1 MKSSL
6 RGPASREH
14 RLVRRRLGFRSH
26 SPRSQA
32 AGPPASDPGAPFRHL
47 PASPLKLSRI
57 LRAFV
62 VLALLATACSSDP
75 RDENSANQYPDSDQ
89 DNNQGDGNNQDGT
102 TNDGGNSESAT
113 QVVTVRIEDSVEQ
126 SGDTQVIIT
135 LDNASV
141 SETETIE
148 RETTLQGD
156 PLDTE
161 GVAQLLNRLPDLVA
175 EKADQV
181 DFNRPPDTR
190 PRPRPGSTVE
200 QQFPPPAD
208 AHVPEP
214 ASGPLEVLRFQP
226 EGPVDL
232 APFISVTFNQPMVA
246 LSTVSQVEAAE
257 IPITITPEMPGRWI
271 WLGTKTVRFEYELD
285 AIDRIPAATNYVVQ
299 VPAGTVAANGAEL
312 ADDIEFEF
320 STPTPQVESVTPIH
334 ESLST
339 EPIFFIRFDQR
350 VNPEAVLG
358 VIDLSADG
366 NNVAIRLAS
375 GDEVNEDTHIAS
387 LAENAL
393 ADRWIAVRPVEPL
406 PTNAA
411 IQLDIGPNVPSA
423 EGPETSSDISSHS
436 GRTYGPFRVTDADC
450 GYSDGCRPGSP
461 FHIQLSNPIDTDIF
475 TADMVTVEPAIS
487 GMQISVSWN
496 QITVQGL
503 TAGRTD
509 YRVIVGADLTDIYGQ
524 ELTEPVT
531 EEFQVGDAQP
541 ALFRPGRSL
550 VTLDPIVDDQ
560 RLSVT
565 SINNDELDIT
575 VYQVDPSSDWQPFL
589 ENQWEI
595 ARGEYRSG
603 WTVISERRV
612 AVGGEDNSF
621 AEAAIDLSSEL
632 GISAHLVV
640 AIGPS
645 RRDPDDYRNEP
656 FAVWVQNTKLGLDAI
671 TDNQQA
677 IAWVTDLTTGQG
689 VSGATV
695 EIIGG
700 SSAMT
705 DADGIASVELANR
718 SSGMLA
724 KADGDVA
731 LIGEFWAERWDR
743 SDQLRWYIIDDRGLY
758 KPGETAYLK
767 GWVRQADS
775 EVPADLSLPA
785 AGSTVTWFANDAF
798 GNEIGSGDVD
808 LSAQGGF
815 DFEIGLPDDIT
826 LGSAGVQFSTDAFR
840 GADNS
845 SAWHEL
851 RVQEFR
857 RPDFEVSAEVA
868 DSGPYLAGTTFVIDA
883 QADYF
888 AGGAIASSPVEWNVN
903 GNATSYSPPNWPE
916 YTFGIWVPWWFSFN
930 EFSFEGD
937 FFGGSGGFGGGTNEN
952 FSAVT
957 DAGGEHGLAITI
969 GTEGKPR
976 PVSVTASATVTDVT
990 RQSITGSTSALV
1002 HPSDLYVGMKGA
1014 RTFVQTGERLDLD
1027 VIVTDI
1033 DGATVSGQT
1042 VTVESVRLEWQF
1054 QSGSWTEVEVPDEAC
1069 EVTSADD
1076 AMVCSFRPSEGGR
1089 YRMSATVTDSSGRAN
1104 LTELTRWVAGGER
1117 PTSRRVH
1124 LEELTLVPNGQDY
1137 QPGETAEILVQ
1148 SPFVDAHGLLVVSR
1162 GAIDRTETFEFD
1174 DAGTAVLQIPITS
1187 DDIPGLG
1194 LQFEVV
1200 GTADRSSNGQADPSL
1215 PPRPAYATG
1224 QLTLNVPADER
1235 ELSIDVAPRLAK
1247 LEPGAETQLDVVV
1260 TDANGEPVADAELT
1274 VIVVDEAVL
1283 ALTNYQLR
1291 NPLEA
1296 FYTRNGGSSQVF
1308 RGRATLLLSD
1318 PTVGAEGGGADGE
1331 MVEESASDES
1341 TDFALAD
1348 DSGAALERSAAAPQA
1363 ASLAAGAN
1371 QADQPAIELR
1381 TNFDALAVFEPEV
1394 TTDSQGRAVIEV
1406 PLPDNLTRY
1415 RVMVVATAD
1424 ATDAGTGESNITAR
1438 LPVTV
1443 RPTPPQ
1449 FANFGDVF
1457 EFPVIVQNATD
1468 EPLDVDVALRSTNL
1482 SVDGR
1487 AGTAVTVPAN
1497 DRVEVRFHV
1506 SAVEAGV
1513 ARYQVAATAGSF
1525 ADAAEGEFPVY
1536 TPSTAEAFATYGV
1549 IDSGSV
1555 AQPFAEPQEVF
1566 PQFGGLEITT
1576 SSTAIAS
1583 LTDALLYLND
1593 YRYESSDAFA
1603 SRIIA
1608 IVSLDD
1614 ILTAFNAEGLPS
1626 PDELRSVITTDI
1638 DHLSNMQNSDGGFPY
1653 WRRGRESIPYNTVQA
1668 THALVLAQQEGYPV
1682 DEQALANAKFYLA
1695 NIEDFYPPWYSEST
1709 SRSISAYALHVR
1721 FLAGDRDVDKATGL
1735 YNRAGDDIELD
1746 AAAWL
1751 WPVVAD
1757 TALDNDIELL
1767 LNNRVTE
1774 TPNAATF
1781 ATSYEEQAYVLLHSD
1796 RRTDAIVLD
1805 ALVSQRPE
1813 SDLVLKTLNGLLAA
1827 RGRHGHWTNVQEN
1840 SFVLLAGSAY
1850 FDTFEDVDPNFIARA
1865 WLGETYAVEHSYERR
1880 STDRNLTVV
1889 PMAELVDVG
1898 DTDIVLSRDGTDGR
1912 LYYRL
1917 GLRYAPTDFNLEPR
1931 DQGFVVQRTYEA
1943 IDDEADVVRND
1954 DGTWTVQAGARVRVR
1969 LTMVADSSR
1978 THVALIDPIP
1988 AGFEIVNPAL
1998 ATSEPIPQADPSDS
2012 TSNRFWWSRWFDHQ
2026 NLRDDR
2032 AEAFSTWLGAGS
2044 YEYTYVARATT
2055 PGMFVTP
2062 PTRAE
2067 QIYEPEVFG
2076 RSASTTVTITD
2087 S

>member
-1 MKSSL
+1 MKSSPKLL
-6 RGPASREH
+6 RIFTA
-14 RLVRRRLGFRSH
+14 LIVF
-26 SPRSQA
+26 
-32 AGPPASDPGAPFRHL
+32 
-47 PASPLKLSRI
+47 
-57 LRAFV
+57 
-62 VLALLATACSSDP
+62 ALLASACSSDP
-75 RDENSANQYPDSDQ
+75 SGENSANQDTDSNQ
-89 DNNQGDGNNQDGT
+89 DNNQSGT
-102 TNDGGNSESAT
+102 TSAGGGSESAT
-113 QVVTVRIEDSVEQ
+113 QAVTVRINDSGDQ
-126 SGDTQVIIT
+126 SGDTQVIIR
-135 LDNASV
+135 LDNASGN
-141 SETETIE
+141 ETETIE
-148 RETTLQGD
+148 RETTRQGD

-161 GVAQLLNRLPDLVA
+161 GVARLLNRLPDLGA
-175 EKADQV
+175 QQADQV
-181 DFNRPPDTR
+181 DFNRPPDAR
-190 PRPRPGSTVE
+190 PRPRPGSTVD

-208 AHVPEP
+208 AQVAET

-232 APFISVTFNQPMVA
+232 APFISVTFNHPMVA
-246 LSTVSQVEAAE
+246 LSTVSQVEAVE
-257 IPITITPEMPGRWI
+257 IPITITPEIPGRWI
-271 WLGTKTVRFEYELD
+271 WLGTKTVRFEYESD
-285 AIDRIPAATNYVVQ
+285 AIDRIPAATSYLVK
-299 VPAGTVAANGAEL
+299 VPAGTVSVNGAEL

-320 STPTPQVESVTPIH
+320 STPTPQVESVTPMH
-334 ESLST
+334 GSLST
-339 EPIFFIRFDQR
+339 ESIFFIRFDQR

-366 NNVAIRLAS
+366 DDVAIRLAS
-375 GDEVNEDTHIAS
+375 DDEINEDAHIAS

-411 IQLDIGPNVPSA
+411 IRLVIGPNVPSA
-423 EGPETSSDISSHS
+423 EGPETSAGVRSHS
-436 GRTYGPFRVTDADC
+436 GRSYGPFRVAYANC
-450 GYSDGCRPGSP
+450 GFGDGCRPGSP
-461 FHIQLSNPIDTDIF
+461 FQIHMSNPIDTDIF
-475 TADMVTVEPAIS
+475 TSEMVTVEPAIPD
-487 GMQISVSWN
+487 MQISVGWD

-509 YRVIVGADLTDIYGQ
+509 YRVIIGADLTDIYGQ

-575 VYQVDPSSDWQPFL
+575 VYRVDPTSDWQAFL

-603 WTVISERRV
+603 WTIVSERRI
-612 AVGGEDNSF
+612 AVGDENNSF

-632 GISAHLVV
+632 KTSSHLVV

-645 RRDPDDYRNEP
+645 RRDPDNYRNEP
-656 FAVWVQNTKLGLDAI
+656 FAVWVQHTKLGLDAI

-700 SSAMT
+700 SSATT
-705 DADGIASVELANR
+705 DADGTARVELADR
-718 SSGMLA
+718 SRGMLA
-724 KADGDVA
+724 EADGDVA

-775 EVPADLSLPA
+775 DVPADLSLPA
-785 AGSTVTWFANDAF
+785 EGSTVTWFANDAF
-798 GNEIGSGDVD
+798 GNEIGSGDAD
-808 LSAQGGF
+808 LSPQGGF
-815 DFEIGLPDDIT
+815 DFKIDLPYDIT
-826 LGSAGVQFSTDAFR
+826 LGSAGVQLSTNAFR
-840 GADNS
+840 GTDNS

-857 RPDFEVSAEVA
+857 RPDFEVTAEVV
-868 DSGPYLAGTTFVIDA
+868 DSGPYLAGTTFAIDA

-888 AGGAIASSPVEWNVN
+888 AGGAIAASPVEWNVN

-930 EFSFEGD
+930 QFAFEDD
-937 FFGGSGGFGGGTNEN
+937 FFGGGDGFGGGTNEF

-957 DAGGEHGLAITI
+957 DAGGGHGLAITI
-969 GTEGKPR
+969 GTKGKPR

-1033 DGATVSGQT
+1033 DGAAVSGQT

-1089 YRMSATVTDSSGRAN
+1089 YRMSATVTDSSGRTN

-1117 PTSRRVH
+1117 PTSRRVD

-1137 QPGETAEILVQ
+1137 QPGDTAEILVQ
-1148 SPFVDAHGLLVVSR
+1148 SPFVNAHGLLVVSR

-1174 DAGTAVLQIPITS
+1174 DTGTAVVQIPITS

-1200 GTADRSSNGQADPSL
+1200 GTADRSSNGQADLSL
-1215 PPRPAYATG
+1215 PARPAYAAG

-1235 ELSIDVAPRLAK
+1235 ELTIDVAPRLAK

-1260 TDANGEPVADAELT
+1260 TNADGEPVADAELT

-1283 ALTNYQLR
+1283 SLTNYQLR
-1291 NPLEA
+1291 NPLDV
-1296 FYTRNGGSSQVF
+1296 FYSRNGGSSQVF

-1318 PTVGAEGGGADGE
+1318 PAVDAEGGGSDGNVDE
-1331 MVEESASDES
+1331 EEESAE
-1341 TDFALAD
+1341 AD
-1348 DSGAALERSAAAPQA
+1348 VSASSEGLALESRADAAPQA
-1363 ASLAAGAN
+1363 VSLGGAN
-1371 QADQPAIELR
+1371 QAGDPAIELR
-1381 TNFDALAVFEPEV
+1381 TNFDALAVFEPAV

-1406 PLPDNLTRY
+1406 PLPDSLTRY

-1424 ATDAGTGESNITAR
+1424 ATNAGTGESNITAR

-1443 RPTPPQ
+1443 RPTPPR

-1487 AGTAVTVPAN
+1487 AGTTVTVPAN
-1497 DRVEVRFHV
+1497 DRVEVRFDV
-1506 SAVEAGV
+1506 SAVEAGI

-1536 TPSTAEAFATYGV
+1536 TPATAEAFATYGV
-1549 IDSGSV
+1549 IDSGSI
-1555 AQPFAEPQEVF
+1555 AQPFAEPQDVF

-1583 LTDALLYLND
+1583 LTDAVLYLSD

-1614 ILTAFNAEGLPS
+1614 VLTAFDAEGLSS

-1638 DHLSNMQNSDGGFPY
+1638 DRLSSMQNNDGGFPY

-1682 DEQALANAKFYLA
+1682 DEQVLANAKFYLA
-1695 NIEDFYPPWYSEST
+1695 NIEDFYPPWYSEPT

-1746 AAAWL
+1746 SAAWL
-1751 WPVVAD
+1751 WPVVAN
-1757 TALDNDIELL
+1757 TELDNAIELL
-1767 LNNRVTE
+1767 LTNRVTE

-1781 ATSYEEQAYVLLHSD
+1781 ATSYGEQAYVLLHSD

-1805 ALVSQRPE
+1805 ALVSQRPD

-1827 RGRHGHWTNVQEN
+1827 RGRYGHWTNVQEN

-1865 WLGETYAVEHSYERR
+1865 WLGETYALEHSYEGR
-1880 STDRNLTVV
+1880 STERNLSVV

-1898 DTDIVLSRDGTDGR
+1898 DTDIVLSLDGTDGR

-1917 GLRYAPTDFNLEPR
+1917 GLRYAPTNFDLEPR

-1943 IDDEADVVRND
+1943 IDDETDVVRND

-1969 LTMVADSSR
+1969 LTMVADSRR

-2012 TSNRFWWSRWFDHQ
+2012 ASSRFWWSRWFDHQ

-2055 PGMFVTP
+2055 PGTFVTP

-2076 RSASTTVTITD
+2076 RSASTTVTVTD